1 MPRTARLL
9 AVVSFALVA
18 ASAAA
23 DVATTPLQLAS
34 FDELARHYRGAPVDV
49 DAFRARGPFA
59 VTTQP
64 DVPLRLNL
72 AQQLIGDLYLSGAP
86 DKAPLVIL
94 VHGYGN
100 TRAHHAA
107 QAQHLASWGM
117 HSLALQ
123 VPNKGPWVANG
134 RLLARVT
141 EALRRRP
148 ERLDGRVDANRIVL
162 AGHSFGAASVA
173 VALADRAPAIG
184 AVLLDPAYMDR
195 AVPGYMRRVAKP
207 VLIIGG
213 DEENGVSRNREAFR
227 TTIRTAYGEVSVR
240 GAVHE
245 DAEFPLDP
253 ALAEEGQTEEHQMTF
268 TAALTVAAVSIAT
281 TGQFEAAWRSLNA
294 GEKNSRFF
302 SPRKK

>member
-1 MPRTARLL
+1 MTVALRLL
-9 AVVSFALVA
+9 LIASLVVTATSAL
-18 ASAAA
+18 A
-23 DVATTPLQLAS
+23 DVPTPTLAN
-34 FDELARHYRGAPVDV
+34 FDELARQYRGAPMDV

-72 AQQLIGDLYLSGAP
+72 SQQLTGDLYLAGAA
-86 DKAPLVIL
+86 DRAPLVIL

-117 HSLALQ
+117 HSLAVQ

-134 RLLARVT
+134 RMLARLT
-141 EALRRRP
+141 DALRRRP
-148 ERLDGRVDANRIVL
+148 ERLDGRVDASRIVL

-213 DEENGVSRNREAFR
+213 DEDNGVSRNREAFR
-227 TTIRTAYGEVSVR
+227 TTIPTAYGEVSIR
-240 GAVHE
+240 EAVHE

-253 ALAEEGQTEEHQMTF
+253 ALVEAGQTEEHQVTF
-268 TAALTVAAVSIAT
+268 AAALTVAAVSLAT
-281 TGQFEAAWRSLNA
+281 TGRFDAAWRSLNA

>member
-1 MPRTARLL
+1 MTVASRLL
-9 AVVSFALVA
+9 LVVSLAFTT

-23 DVATTPLQLAS
+23 DVTTPLQPAS
-34 FDELARHYRGAPVDV
+34 FDDLARQYRSAPVDV
-49 DAFRARGPFA
+49 DAFRVRGPFA

-64 DVPLRLNL
+64 NVPLRLNL
-72 AQQLIGDLYLSGAP
+72 SQQLTGDLYLAGAP

-107 QAQHLASWGM
+107 QAQHLASWGV

-134 RLLARVT
+134 RMLARLT
-141 EALRRRP
+141 DALRRRP
-148 ERLDGRVDANRIVL
+148 ERLDGRVDASRIVL
-162 AGHSFGAASVA
+162 AGHSFGAASVT

-213 DEENGVSRNREAFR
+213 DEENGVARNRDAFR
-227 TTIRTAYGEVSVR
+227 ATIPTAYGEVSVR
-240 GAVHE
+240 DAVHE
-245 DAEFPLDP
+245 DAEYPLDP
-253 ALAEEGQTEEHQMTF
+253 ALAAEGQTVEHQMTF
-268 TAALTVAAVSIAT
+268 AAALTVAAVSLAT
-281 TGQFEAAWRSLNA
+281 TGQFEAAWHSLNA

-302 SPRKK
+302 SPRKN